1 MGKISSFKRFYV
13 VLIIFILII
22 CVIGSTYAYLTSTAS
37 GTNDVGTSSSNFNV
51 GLRITPV
58 YSDFSMIPMDD
69 SDVLKA
75 INNSCKDKYNRGSC
89 HVYNINVYG
98 YDSGVSAIS
107 GNVNVTVNNIRN
119 LSYMVFE
126 EADNFNNS
134 NCVSIDSKNYCISKD
149 VVHVVSNTDMSL
161 GDNYNVSGLQSK
173 NLLLVFWLT
182 NLDTSQNSF
191 DIGEFSANVTILLG
205 KDGGQISGNI
215 NSSLN
220 NEINRLQSEE

>member
-1 MGKISSFKRFYV
+1 
-13 VLIIFILII
+13 
-22 CVIGSTYAYLTSTAS
+22 
-37 GTNDVGTSSSNFNV
+37 
-51 GLRITPV
+51 
-58 YSDFSMIPMDD
+58 
-69 SDVLKA
+69 
-75 INNSCKDKYNRGSC
+75 
-89 HVYNINVYG
+89 
-98 YDSGVSAIS
+98 
-107 GNVNVTVNNIRN
+107 
-119 LSYMVFE
+119 MVFE

>member
-75 INNSCKDKYNRGSC
+75 INNSCKD
-89 HVYNINVYG
+89 
-98 YDSGVSAIS
+98 
-107 GNVNVTVNNIRN
+107 
-119 LSYMVFE
+119 
-126 EADNFNNS
+126 
-134 NCVSIDSKNYCISKD
+134 
-149 VVHVVSNTDMSL
+149 
-161 GDNYNVSGLQSK
+161 
-173 NLLLVFWLT
+173 
-182 NLDTSQNSF
+182 
-191 DIGEFSANVTILLG
+191 
-205 KDGGQISGNI
+205 
-215 NSSLN
+215 
-220 NEINRLQSEE
+220 